1 LGERVTYD
9 LHPSALIGL
18 GAILTLTVI
27 LLTVVLYAWSSIGA
41 HVAKAL
47 TEAGKRAVDA
57 RLGEEKV
64 TPREPLA

>member
-1 LGERVTYD
+1 MTYELGAA
-9 LHPSALIGL
+9 ALIGL
-18 GAILTLTVI
+18 GA
-27 LLTVVLYAWSSIGA
+27 LLMLLSVLLAVVLYAWGSIGA

-57 RLGEEKV
+57 RLGEEKL